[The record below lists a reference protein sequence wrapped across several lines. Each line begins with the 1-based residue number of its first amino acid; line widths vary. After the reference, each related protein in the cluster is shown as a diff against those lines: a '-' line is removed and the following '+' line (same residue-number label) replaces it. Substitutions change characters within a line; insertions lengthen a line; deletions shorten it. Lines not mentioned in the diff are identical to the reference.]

1 MNTTSLTTIA
11 LITCLSLGAC
21 VSNKKYLSAREQA
34 HQDSL
39 RLAAHIASQQGKIGE
54 LEGKVAQL
62 KTSSDFT
69 STQLNQSQEE
79 IAQQKQRLEEQQ
91 ARLKQLQT
99 LIDQQKASTEALRAK
114 IAEAMK
120 GFSDQQLSV
129 HTKNGRV
136 YVSMQESLLF
146 PSASSVVNAKG
157 KEALGVLAQ
166 VLNQNPDLNIIVEGH
181 TDSLRIHTA
190 RFEDNWALSVDRATA
205 ITRILTNDY
214 HVAPQ
219 RITASGRSQFEPV
232 ADNATPEGRAQNRRT
247 EIILAPKLDE
257 LMRLI
262 QG

>member
-1 MNTTSLTTIA
+1 MNTSSYTA
-11 LITCLSLGAC
+11 LILLSCLSMAAC
-21 VSNKKYLSAREQA
+21 VSNKKYLAAREQA

-39 RLAAHIASQQGKIGE
+39 RLADYIAAQHNKIGA
-54 LEGKVAQL
+54 LEGKVNQL
-62 KTSSDFT
+62 KSSSDFT
-69 STQLNQSQEE
+69 SSQLNQSQEE

-99 LIDQQKASTEALRAK
+99 LIDQQKVATETLRSK
-114 IAEAMK
+114 IADAMK

-146 PSASSVVNAKG
+146 PSASAVVNAKG

-166 VLNQNPDLNIIVEGH
+166 VLNQNPDINIIVEGH

-190 RFEDNWALSVDRATA
+190 RFEDNWSLSVARATA
-205 ITRILTNDY
+205 ITRILTQDD

-219 RITASGRSQFEPV
+219 RITASGRSQFDPV
-232 ADNATPEGRAQNRRT
+232 SDNVTPEGRAQNRRT
-247 EIILAPKLDE
+247 EIILAPRLDE
-257 LMRLI
+257 LMQLI